1 MGFCLGLAAL
11 YSMQSTQYTADSA
24 IEMSALPSTGSKISS
39 GLFLK
44 PMVKMQS
51 LIQNPSLTSREKVEQ
66 LEKLEMAEQRDMLK
80 KISVA
85 GGLLAPH
92 AAHAAMTPSLDNL
105 LKSVYAGGFV
115 ATAILAAVVLV
126 SQFDPI
132 DRAA

>member
-1 MGFCLGLAAL
+1 MG
-11 YSMQSTQYTADSA
+11 QRTQYTADPA
-24 IEMSALPSTGSKISS
+24 IEMSALPSTGSKVSP
-39 GLFLK
+39 GLFLM

-51 LIQNPSLTSREKVEQ
+51 LIKNPSLTSLEKVQQ
-66 LEKLEMAEQRDMLK
+66 LEKLEVAEERDMVK

-115 ATAILAAVVLV
+115 AAAIAIAVILV

-132 DRAA
+132 DR